1 MEKAKK
7 NIPTLR
13 FPQFEGK
20 WETKKIG
27 QILQIGSGR
36 DFKHLKKG
44 NIPVFGT
51 GGLMDKVDT
60 ALYTGETV
68 FIGRKGT
75 IDRPVYF
82 NGSFWTVDT
91 LFYTYDFNL
100 SYPKFVY
107 ALFQRINWYAH
118 NEASGV
124 PSLSKT
130 TINSLKINLPS
141 LQEQQKI
148 ADFLTTT
155 DKRIELLTKKK
166 ELCQQYKK
174 AMMQKLFSQELRFK
188 DENGKEFPKWEMKKA
203 KDIFESYSNK
213 NHNGDLPILAATQD
227 KGMVYRND
235 IDINIISS
243 EASVKSYKIVEKG
256 NFVISLRSFQ
266 GGIEYSYLQG
276 ICSPAYTILKSKCEI
291 VDDFY
296 RYYFKKEEF
305 INRLSQT
312 VIGIRE
318 GKQISYS
325 AFGGLKIPYPSV
337 SEQKKIA
344 DFLTILNKKIELVEK
359 EIHLS
364 EQFKKY
370 LLQNLFV

>member
-1 MEKAKK
+1 MEKVKK

-27 QILQIGSGR
+27 QILQIGSGK

-75 IDRPVYF
+75 IDKPVYF

-141 LQEQQKI
+141 LSEQQKI
-148 ADFLTTT
+148 ANFLTTT

-188 DENGKEFPKWEMKKA
+188 DENGKNFPKWETKKLRE
-203 KDIFESYSNK
+203 ITESLSSGKTKPQNEGSINVYGSMGIIGK
-213 NHNGDLPILAATQD
+213 CIDATHKGEYILIARVGANAGTL
-227 KGMVYRND
+227 
-235 IDINIISS
+235 
-243 EASVKSYKIVEKG
+243 
-256 NFVISLRSFQ
+256 FVINDEFSVTDNTL
-266 GGIEYSYLQG
+266 
-276 ICSPAYTILKSKCEI
+276 ILKLNERSILK
-291 VDDFY
+291 
-296 RYYFKKEEF
+296 F
-305 INRLSQT
+305 IAYSLDKLNLNKLVFGSGQPLIT
-312 VIGIRE
+312 AGQL
-318 GKQISYS
+318 KQ
-325 AFGGLKIPYPSV
+325 LKINLPSLQ
-337 SEQKKIA
+337 EQKKIA
-344 DFLTILNKKIELVEK
+344 GFLTALDKKVELVEK
-359 EIHLS
+359 QIQFS